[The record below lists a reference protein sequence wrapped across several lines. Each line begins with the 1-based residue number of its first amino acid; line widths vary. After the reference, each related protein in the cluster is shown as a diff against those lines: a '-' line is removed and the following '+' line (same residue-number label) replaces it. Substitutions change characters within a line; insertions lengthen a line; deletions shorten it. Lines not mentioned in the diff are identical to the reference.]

1 MHLAEIWTP
10 LRRPERCGAR
20 ETEKMF
26 PMSSLVYFLLSTV
39 LHAAA
44 CVIAILYVT
53 VSFIS
58 GLLVP
63 KARPTAANGTS
74 EHPVQSNEEGSGRN
88 PAGMTTPQG
97 INLRWI
103 TSCWAAFLA
112 PALATSPSS
121 RPCLQDAAASI
132 LEVCAIVDCPS
143 FHVA

>member
-1 MHLAEIWTP
+1 MGTYLGQKLMPHLDSPVW
-10 LRRPERCGAR
+10 RPERWEAH
-20 ETEKMF
+20 ETKKMI
-26 PMSSLVYFLLSTV
+26 PMRSLVYFLLSPV

-53 VSFIS
+53 GSFTF

-63 KARPTAANGTS
+63 KARPTAANGTL

-88 PAGMTTPQG
+88 PAGMTKSQG
-97 INLRWI
+97 INLGSI

-112 PALATSPSS
+112 PAVATSLTSGS

-132 LEVCAIVDCPS
+132 LEV
-143 FHVA
+143 